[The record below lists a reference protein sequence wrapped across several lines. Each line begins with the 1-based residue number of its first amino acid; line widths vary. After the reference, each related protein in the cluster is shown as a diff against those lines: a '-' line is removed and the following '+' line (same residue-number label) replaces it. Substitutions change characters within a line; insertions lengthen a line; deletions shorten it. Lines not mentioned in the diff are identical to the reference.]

1 MARKKTESMTY
12 EQALERLEQVVRDL
26 ERGDLPLDASLELFQ
41 EGVELTRLCSQLLDE
56 AERKIEKLTL
66 DENGRPRLE
75 TVDLEEGA

>member
-1 MARKKTESMTY
+1 VARKKTESMTY

>member
-1 MARKKTESMTY
+1 MTY